1 MFTACNQDNS
11 ETNTSTAEKTVVSS
25 AVEESSEISEVS
37 EELSSAAESA
47 EESKEQSDTSSES
60 SAEDSAKTESKESS
74 KENSKEASKTS
85 TVQSSVQ
92 SSSASAVKPNISF
105 QMPDSNDNSSTA
117 SVAEASGSTQNPAQN
132 SGTSANDPHKAAKEK
147 ISGWIRNF
155 LSEPDYRDNGGLIF
169 FVDSNLSNN
178 IEAEGLGFE
187 IEDRGNVGISGV
199 FSDGAKWSFNYTEIY
214 RDDAFKNYAK
224 RSSLAE
230 DNKYLDTILD
240 IFRKALAGHN
250 KNEYLSNDVIMDAS
264 ERVLE
269 NVGYDYDKTLSLQ
282 TDYDGIRGLFNDGSE
297 WGYTYEELM
306 S

>member
-1 MFTACNQDNS
+1 MFAACNQDNS
-11 ETNTSTAEKTVVSS
+11 ETNTSTAEKTAASS
-25 AVEESSEISEVS
+25 VVEESSEFSEVS
-37 EELSSAAESA
+37 EESSSTAESA
-47 EESKEQSDTSSES
+47 EESNEQSETSSES
-60 SAEDSAKTESKESS
+60 STEDSSKNESKESS
-74 KENSKEASKTS
+74 KESSKEVSKTS
-85 TVQSSVQ
+85 TVQSS
-92 SSSASAVKPNISF
+92 SGSAVKPNISF
-105 QMPDSNDNSSTA
+105 RMPDSDDNSSTA
-117 SVAEASGSTQNPAQN
+117 SAAEVSGSTQNSSQS
-132 SGTSANDPHKAAKEK
+132 SGTAANDPHKAAKEK
-147 ISGWIRNF
+147 ITGWIRDF

-169 FVDSNLSNN
+169 FVDSKLSNN

-224 RSSLAE
+224 RSSLDE

-264 ERVLE
+264 EKVLE
-269 NVGYDYDKTLSLQ
+269 NFGYDYDKTLNLQ
-282 TDYDGIRGLFNDGSE
+282 TDYDGIRGMFNDAVE

-306 S
+306 Q